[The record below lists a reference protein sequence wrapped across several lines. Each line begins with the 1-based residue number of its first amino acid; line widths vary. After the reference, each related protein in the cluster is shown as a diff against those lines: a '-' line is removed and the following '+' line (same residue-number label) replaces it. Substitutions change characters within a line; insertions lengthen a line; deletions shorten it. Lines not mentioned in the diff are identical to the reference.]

1 MGETLRMLATKPNN
15 NASTKPIANSAMSEV
30 SCNSAGIRARVPEK
44 SELRRCGPRMRAFDM
59 KAQQAL
65 GPALI
70 GAIGVV
76 FGDIGTSPL
85 YAFKES
91 LGAAGFQPGDAST
104 VLGLLSLI
112 FWSLAIVVSVK
123 YLAVIMRA
131 DNHGEGGILSLVA
144 LIQQRFGTAEPWA
157 RRAVALGVLGAA
169 LFYCDALI
177 TPAISVL
184 SAVEGLAI
192 LDPDFERAVLPVTL
206 GVIVVLFAIQRRGTA
221 RVGRLFGPIMILW
234 FVVLA
239 VLGVIEI
246 LQAPQVLTA
255 VNPWY
260 ALKLFAAHPGL
271 SLVIL
276 GAVFLAVTG
285 AEALYADMGHF
296 GRRPVA
302 MAWLVLVWPA
312 LLINYFGQ
320 GALLLQSATP
330 IANPF
335 YALAPQALLP
345 ALVLLSTAAT
355 VIASQ
360 ATISGAFSVTREAV
374 QLDLLPRVR
383 VLQTSAQAHGQIYV
397 PAANLFMLIAVVL
410 FVIGFG
416 SSSALSAAYG
426 ASVVGTMLITT
437 LLGAL
442 VAGSLWNWPVWRVAA
457 LFGLMLLVDL
467 AFVAG
472 NATKIAS
479 GGWVPLALAGVM
491 FAMFI
496 TWRDGRLRLRAELE
510 ERAVPIKRL
519 PELLEP
525 AAKVPGTA
533 VFLVSHSGFVPTALL
548 RNLEHNKVH
557 HAQIVILH
565 VEIQRVPRTDPL
577 CRVVVEELIPNVYD
591 VRARFGF
598 METPDVGEAMRN
610 ARRQGLTV
618 FAEDSSFF
626 LGWHLVRARPRPGF
640 PGLKSRAFA
649 FLQRRSAQAA
659 EFFNMP
665 TRGVVVLATE
675 IEL

>member
-1 MGETLRMLATKPNN
+1 M
-15 NASTKPIANSAMSEV
+15 
-30 SCNSAGIRARVPEK
+30 
-44 SELRRCGPRMRAFDM
+44 
-59 KAQQAL
+59 
-65 GPALI
+65 I

-91 LGAAGFQPGDAST
+91 LAAAGYLPGDEAT
-104 VLGLLSLI
+104 ILGLLSLI

-144 LIQQRFGTAEPWA
+144 LIQERFGSIDTWA

-184 SAVEGLAI
+184 SAVEGLTV
-192 LDPDFERAVLPVTL
+192 LDPHFERAVLPVTL
-206 GVIVVLFAIQRRGTA
+206 GVIVALFAIQRRGTA
-221 RVGRLFGPIMILW
+221 RVGRLFGPIMLLW
-234 FVVLA
+234 FATLAILGAMEIFHAPRVL
-239 VLGVIEI
+239 E
-246 LQAPQVLTA
+246 A
-255 VNPWY
+255 VNPWF
-260 ALKLFAAHPGL
+260 ALRMIAAHPGL
-271 SLVIL
+271 ALIIL

-296 GRRPVA
+296 GRRPVQL
-302 MAWLVLVWPA
+302 AWLVLVWPA
-312 LLINYFGQ
+312 LIINYFGQ
-320 GALLLQSATP
+320 GALLLNATAP

-335 YALAPQALLP
+335 YSLAPQTLLP
-345 ALVLLSTAAT
+345 GLVLLSTAAT

-360 ATISGAFSVTREAV
+360 ATISGAFSVTRQAV

-383 VLQTSAQAHGQIYV
+383 VLQTSEVAHGQIFV
-397 PAANLFMLIAVVL
+397 PAANTFMLIAVVL
-410 FVIGFG
+410 FVVGFG

-442 VAGSLWNWPVWRVAA
+442 VAKSLWDWPWWRIGV

-472 NATKIAS
+472 NATKIDD
-479 GGWVPLALAGVM
+479 GGWVPLAIAGMM
-491 FAMFI
+491 FTLFI
-496 TWRDGRLRLRAELE
+496 TWRDGRQALRAELAQ
-510 ERAVPIKRL
+510 RAVPDKRL
-519 PELLEP
+519 PELLAP
-525 AAKVPGTA
+525 TAKVPGTA
-533 VFLVSHSGFVPTALL
+533 VFLVSQSGYVPTALL

-557 HAQIVILH
+557 HEQILILH
-565 VEIQRVPRTDPL
+565 IEILRIPRIDSLSRVL
-577 CRVVVEELIPNVYD
+577 IEELQPGVYD

-598 METPDVGEAMRN
+598 METPDVGDALRA
-610 ARRQGLTV
+610 ARRQGMKI

-626 LGWHLVRARPRPGF
+626 LGWHLVRARPRPGL
-640 PGLKSRAFA
+640 PGIKARAFA

-659 EFFNMP
+659 EFFRMP
-665 TRGVVVLATE
+665 TRGVVVLATD
-675 IEL
+675 IEV

>member
-1 MGETLRMLATKPNN
+1 
-15 NASTKPIANSAMSEV
+15 
-30 SCNSAGIRARVPEK
+30 
-44 SELRRCGPRMRAFDM
+44 M

-65 GPALI
+65 GPAFI

-91 LGAAGFQPGDAST
+91 LGAAGFQPGDTAT

-184 SAVEGLAI
+184 SAVEGLE
-192 LDPDFERAVLPVTL
+192 LLNPGFERAVLPVTL
-206 GVIVVLFAIQRRGTA
+206 GVIVALFAIQRRGTA

-239 VLGVIEI
+239 VLGAMEI
-246 LQAPQVLTA
+246 LQAPQVLKA

-260 ALKLFAAHPGL
+260 AIRLFAAHPGL
-271 SLVIL
+271 ALFIL
-276 GAVFLAVTG
+276 GAVFLVVTG

-296 GRRPVA
+296 GRKPVGL
-302 MAWLVLVWPA
+302 AWLTLVWPA

-320 GALLLQSATP
+320 GALLLQSTAP

-335 YALAPQALLP
+335 YALAPQSLLP

-383 VLQTSAQAHGQIYV
+383 VLQTSAEAHGQIYV

-410 FVIGFG
+410 FVVGFG

-442 VAGSLWNWPVWRVAA
+442 VASSLWNWPVWRVAA

-479 GGWVPLALAGVM
+479 GGWVPLALAGLM

-510 ERAVPIKRL
+510 DRAVSIKKL
-519 PELLEP
+519 PELLAP

-533 VFLVSHSGFVPTALL
+533 VFLVSHSGYVPTALL

-565 VEIQRVPRTDPL
+565 VEIQRMPRTDPL
-577 CRVVVEELIPNVYD
+577 CRVIVEELMPNVYD

-610 ARRQGLTV
+610 ARRQGLKV

-640 PGLKSRAFA
+640 PGIKSRAFA

-665 TRGVVVLATE
+665 THGVVVLATE

>member
-1 MGETLRMLATKPNN
+1 MKP
-15 NASTKPIANSAMSEV
+15 
-30 SCNSAGIRARVPEK
+30 
-44 SELRRCGPRMRAFDM
+44 
-59 KAQQAL
+59 QQAL
-65 GPALI
+65 GPAFI

-112 FWSLAIVVSVK
+112 FWSLGIVVSVK

-184 SAVEGLAI
+184 SAVEGLE
-192 LDPDFERAVLPVTL
+192 LLNPGFERAVLPVTL
-206 GVIVVLFAIQRRGTA
+206 GVIVALFAIQRRGTA
-221 RVGRLFGPIMILW
+221 RVGRLFGPIMVLW
-234 FVVLA
+234 FVALA
-239 VLGVIEI
+239 VLGAMEI
-246 LQAPQVLTA
+246 LQAPQVFKA

-260 ALKLFAAHPGL
+260 AIRLFAAHPGL
-271 SLVIL
+271 ALFIL
-276 GAVFLAVTG
+276 GAVFLVVTG

-296 GRRPVA
+296 GRKPVGI
-302 MAWLVLVWPA
+302 AWLTLVWPA

-320 GALLLQSATP
+320 GALLLQSTAP

-335 YALAPQALLP
+335 YELAPQSLLP

-383 VLQTSAQAHGQIYV
+383 VLQTSAEAHGQIYV
-397 PAANLFMLIAVVL
+397 PAANFFMLIAVVL
-410 FVIGFG
+410 FVVGFG

-442 VAGSLWNWPVWRVAA
+442 VASSLWNWPVWRVAA

-479 GGWVPLALAGVM
+479 GGWVPLSLAGLM

-510 ERAVPIKRL
+510 DRAVSIKRL
-519 PELLEP
+519 PELLAP
-525 AAKVPGTA
+525 AVKVPGTA
-533 VFLVSHSGFVPTALL
+533 VFLVSNSGFVPTALL

-565 VEIQRVPRTDPL
+565 VEIQRVPRSDPL
-577 CRVVVEELIPNVYD
+577 CRVIVEELMPNVYD

-598 METPDVGEAMRN
+598 METPDVGEAIRS
-610 ARRQGLTV
+610 ARRQGLKV

-640 PGLKSRAFA
+640 PGIKSRAFA

-665 TRGVVVLATE
+665 THGVVVLATE

>member
-1 MGETLRMLATKPNN
+1 
-15 NASTKPIANSAMSEV
+15 
-30 SCNSAGIRARVPEK
+30 
-44 SELRRCGPRMRAFDM
+44 M

-65 GPALI
+65 APALI

-91 LGAAGFQPGDAST
+91 LAAAGFHVGDTST

-144 LIQQRFGTAEPWA
+144 LVQQRFGTAEPWA

-184 SAVEGLAI
+184 SAVEGMEI
-192 LDPDFERAVLPVTL
+192 LNPEFERAVLPSTL
-206 GVIVVLFAIQRRGTA
+206 AVIVMLFAIQRRGTA

-239 VLGVIEI
+239 VLGALEI
-246 LQAPQVLTA
+246 MQAPQVLSA

-260 ALKLFAAHPGL
+260 ALKLLASHPSL

-276 GAVFLAVTG
+276 GAVFLVVTG

-296 GRRPVA
+296 GRKPVA
-302 MAWLVLVWPA
+302 MAWLILVWPA

-320 GALLLQSATP
+320 GALLLQASTP

-383 VLQTSAQAHGQIYV
+383 VLQTSAEAHGQIYV

-442 VAGSLWNWPVWRVAA
+442 VASSLWSWPVWRVAT
-457 LFGLMLLVDL
+457 LFGVMLLVDL

-479 GGWVPLALAGVM
+479 GGWVPLALAGLM

-510 ERAVPIKRL
+510 DRAVSIKKL
-519 PELLEP
+519 PELLAP

-565 VEIQRVPRTDPL
+565 VEIQRVPRSDPL
-577 CRVVVEELIPNVYD
+577 CRVIVEELMPNVYD

-598 METPDVGEAMRN
+598 METPDVGEAIRS
-610 ARRQGLTV
+610 ARRQGLKV

-640 PGLKSRAFA
+640 PGIKSRAFA

-665 TRGVVVLATE
+665 THGVVVLATE